1 MRTLGRMDSRD
12 RQTVVIGAGPAG
24 LATAAQLRRLGIP
37 VLVLERADAVAAS
50 WRGRYD
56 RLRLN
61 SSRPF
66 SKLPGARYP
75 RGTGMFP
82 SRDQVVEYLESY
94 ARDHELEIR
103 FRTHVERIQR
113 DEPGWLLHT
122 STGEIPAG
130 DVVVAAGY
138 EHTFWVPKW
147 PGRDTFAGRL
157 IHSAEYRNAE
167 EFRGE
172 DVLVVGPGSSG
183 MEIAYDLAE
192 NGAARVRLAVR
203 TPPNIILREPLGP
216 LLARLLV
223 KLPTARADRI
233 MSFVRSKKIGDL
245 TEFGLP
251 EPEEG
256 VVSRLK
262 RLGVAPAIVDRE
274 VLAAIRDGRIEI
286 VRAVEA
292 LDEGGARLADG
303 SRIEPDAVIAATGYR
318 TGLEP
323 MVGHLGVLDEHGAP
337 VTTVA
342 EAAPGLRFVAYV
354 HRPGLIGLMGEE
366 AREAARGIARAG
378 RWTHAAGAVGRR
390 WNARE
395 LRGPRAVRVRGGV

>member
-1 MRTLGRMDSRD
+1 MLRVAVRTLGHMDVRD

-24 LATAAQLRRLGIP
+24 LATAAQLRRLGMP

-103 FRTHVERIQR
+103 FRTHVERIDR
-113 DEPGWLLHT
+113 DGTGWLLQT

-138 EHTFWVPKW
+138 EHTFRVPKW

-167 EFRGE
+167 EFRGA

-216 LLARLLV
+216 FLARQVV
-223 KLPTARADRI
+223 KLPAGRADRL
-233 MSFVRSKKIGDL
+233 MSFVRRKRIGDL

-274 VLAAIRDGRIEI
+274 VLDAIRERRIEI
-286 VRAVEA
+286 VGAVEA
-292 LDEGGARLADG
+292 LDEGGVQLADG

-323 MVGHLGVLDEHGAP
+323 MVGHLGVLDEHDAP

-366 AREAARGIARAG
+366 AREAARGIAK
-378 RWTHAAGAVGRR
+378 RR
-390 WNARE
+390 GKRVSRRRTAPAR
-395 LRGPRAVRVRGGV
+395 PRAAEGA